1 MQQLCP
7 GAPRGSRAVGSSYPA
22 VSDSGSHTCGTSG
35 QPHRG
40 VTLCCAQVHTAMDG
54 TARHPFLLFL
64 LLLTDQAQQG
74 NESLTSSR
82 ARLSHTRWVS
92 CEGNQKQ
99 VMFEPAVPTRLD
111 QAIKTQL
118 CQYRDT
124 QKCPFAPVCAG
135 MCLQHGLSTAWHTE
149 DSLQTRDEGLFF
161 SFPTAN

>member
-1 MQQLCP
+1 MLL
-7 GAPRGSRAVGSSYPA
+7 APRILRYLTAVPTRVAPLASPTGGLRFAVPKYTLLWMAPHVIRSS
-22 VSDSGSHTCGTSG
+22 SSSSS
-35 QPHRG
+35 
-40 VTLCCAQVHTAMDG
+40 
-54 TARHPFLLFL
+54 
-64 LLLTDQAQQG
+64 
-74 NESLTSSR
+74 SLTKPSR
-82 ARLSHTRWVS
+82 EMSLLQAAGARLSHTRWVS

-99 VMFEPAVPTRLD
+99 VMFEPAVHTRLD

-135 MCLQHGLSTAWHTE
+135 MCLQRGLSTAWHTE